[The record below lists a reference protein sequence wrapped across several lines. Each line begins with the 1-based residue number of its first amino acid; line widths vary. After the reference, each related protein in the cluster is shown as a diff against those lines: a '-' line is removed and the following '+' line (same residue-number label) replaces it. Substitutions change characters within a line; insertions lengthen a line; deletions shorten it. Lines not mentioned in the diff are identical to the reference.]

1 VHPLEQSAEGV
12 VIALSW
18 KCPRLAV
25 SAEELGPLR
34 LTHSG
39 VEAEDTWL
47 NSAGAI
53 VGVIDAPINGA
64 SLGAYGRGFADPL
77 AWDLHTV
84 AYDLG

>member
-1 VHPLEQSAEGV
+1 
-12 VIALSW
+12 
-18 KCPRLAV
+18 
-25 SAEELGPLR
+25 
-34 LTHSG
+34 

-47 NSAGAI
+47 NSASAI